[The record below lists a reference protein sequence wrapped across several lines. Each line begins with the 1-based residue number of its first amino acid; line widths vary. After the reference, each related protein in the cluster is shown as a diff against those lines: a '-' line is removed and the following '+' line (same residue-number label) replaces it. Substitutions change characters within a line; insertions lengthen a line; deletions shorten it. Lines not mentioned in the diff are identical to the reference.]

1 MAADN
6 TVFGL
11 DGLGEENSVSE
22 NYNYEGRNSLVVY
35 LPSFTFFLRCV
46 WFGVH
51 LSGVGFMHGL
61 VFKVRCGQ
69 SLVNAWRS

>member
-6 TVFGL
+6 AVFGL
-11 DGLGEENSVSE
+11 DGLGAESSVSE
-22 NYNYEGRNSLVVY
+22 NYNYEGRNSFVIY
-35 LPSFTFFLRCV
+35 LPSFTFFFAMCLV
-46 WFGVH
+46 WGSF
-51 LSGVGFMHGL
+51 VGCRFHGL